1 MATAECTVTGIVL
14 AGGLSTRFG
23 TDKSRAAWRGREL
36 VEHVLAR
43 LPDER
48 TETLVVL
55 REEQSAG
62 DWPGVRLVHDD
73 PELGAGP
80 LRGVIAGLA
89 ACTTDWAW
97 IVACDQPLIEANL
110 LRGLRADARPGCLA
124 VVPVWQG
131 RLQPLHA
138 LYATDGLDHLRARAA
153 AGEQS
158 LIAALTAGKLQVFD
172 ETACRALDPSGRA
185 FVNVNRPEVLS
196 ELDHIA
202 PEDAP

>member
-1 MATAECTVTGIVL
+1 MDSVTAIVL

-23 TDKSRAAWRGREL
+23 SDKARATWRDREL
-36 VEHVLAR
+36 VAHVLAR

-48 TETLVVL
+48 AETLLVL
-55 REEQSAG
+55 REEQAAG
-62 DWPGVRLVHDD
+62 EWPGVRLVHDD
-73 PELGAGP
+73 PERGAGP

-97 IVACDQPLIEANL
+97 IVACDQPLLAPDL

-124 VVPVWQG
+124 VVPTWQG

-138 LYATDGLDHLRARAA
+138 LYAASGLAHLRARAD

-158 LIAALTAGKLQVFD
+158 LVAALAAGNLQIFD
-172 ETACRALDPSGRA
+172 EAACCAFDPAGRA
-185 FVNVNRPEVLS
+185 FVNVNRPEDLAD
-196 ELDHIA
+196 LDRTT
-202 PEDAP
+202 PEDTP

>member
-1 MATAECTVTGIVL
+1 MDSVTGIVL

-23 TDKSRAAWRGREL
+23 SDKSRASWRGRSL
-36 VEHVLAR
+36 LEHVLAG

-55 REEQSAG
+55 RGEQDPG
-62 DWPGVRLVHDD
+62 EWPDLRVVHDD
-73 PELGAGP
+73 PGLGAGP

-89 ACTTDWAW
+89 ACTTEWAW
-97 IVACDQPLIEANL
+97 IVACDQPLVSANL

-138 LYATDGLDHLRARAA
+138 LYATAGLAHLRDRTA

-158 LIAALTAGKLQVFD
+158 LIAALTAGDLQILD
-172 ETACRALDPSGRA
+172 ETACRALDPTGHA
-185 FVNVNRPEVLS
+185 FINVNRPEHLA
-196 ELDHIA
+196 ELDRSA
-202 PEDAP
+202 PEEST